1 MPGDSRPS
9 ARRGLVISAVVVTAL
24 VAGLCLARTSGDAPA
39 KSGREQVTKRGLRHA
54 NGAADSNPSP
64 DPEGEAGAV
73 DAALR
78 YAAASQRWLYLSDEQ
93 IRGEIAD
100 VATPKSVARLG
111 DEVVADVSMVRPQ
124 LAGADGRVWWVV
136 RPLAW
141 RTDRIGDAD
150 ARVAVWVIT
159 VLSATGIAAPQ
170 AEFVTVSLDL
180 ERIDGRWRV
189 SDVSDRPGPT
199 PITGAKDQP
208 WDAEPFDAALDGF
221 TRLGEGAVR

>member
-1 MPGDSRPS
+1 MPADSRPS

-24 VAGLCLARTSGDAPA
+24 VGGLFLARTSGDAPA
-39 KSGREQVTKRGLRHA
+39 KSGREQAAVRGHRPA
-54 NGAADSNPSP
+54 NGTADSNPST

-78 YAAASQRWLYLSDEQ
+78 YASASQRWLYLTDEQ
-93 IRGEIAD
+93 IRAEVAAVAD
-100 VATPKSVARLG
+100 PSSAARLS
-111 DEVVADVSMVRPQ
+111 DDVVADISMVRPQ
-124 LAGADGRVWWVV
+124 LAGANGRLWWVV

-141 RTDRIGDAD
+141 RVDRFGGES
-150 ARVAVWVIT
+150 ARVAVWLVT

-180 ERIDGRWRV
+180 ERIHGRWRV

-208 WDAEPFDAALDGF
+208 WDAEPFDAALAGF
-221 TRLGEGAVR
+221 TRLGEGADR

>member
-9 ARRGLVISAVVVTAL
+9 GRRGLVISAVVVTAL
-24 VAGLCLARTSGDAPA
+24 VAGVFLTRTSEDAPA
-39 KSGREQVTKRGLRHA
+39 KASQELPEKRGLRPA
-54 NGAADSNPSP
+54 NGAANSNTLT
-64 DPEGEAGAV
+64 DAEGEPSAV

-78 YAAASQRWLYLSDEQ
+78 YASASQGWLYLTDEQ
-93 IRGEIAD
+93 IRAEVAD
-100 VATPKSVARLG
+100 VAAPDSVDRLS
-111 DEVVADVSMVRPQ
+111 DDVVADVSMVRPQ

-141 RTDRIGDAD
+141 RVDLIGGAD
-150 ARVAVWVIT
+150 ARVAVWLVT
-159 VLSATGIAAPQ
+159 VLSAAGIAAPQ

-180 ERIDGRWRV
+180 EWIDGRWRV

>member
-1 MPGDSRPS
+1 MSGDARPPGRL
-9 ARRGLVISAVVVTAL
+9 GLVVSAVVVAAL
-24 VAGLCLARTSGDAPA
+24 VAGGFLARTSGDAPA
-39 KSGREQVTKRGLRHA
+39 KTGRGQAAMRGHRPA
-54 NGAADSNPSP
+54 NGAADPSP
-64 DPEGEAGAV
+64 SSDAGSGESAV

-78 YAAASQRWLYLSDEQ
+78 YASASQRWLYLTDEQ
-93 IRGEIAD
+93 IRAEVAAVAD
-100 VATPKSVARLG
+100 PSSAGRLS
-111 DEVVADVSMVRPQ
+111 DDVVADISMVRPQ
-124 LAGADGRVWWVV
+124 LAGANGRVWWVV

-141 RTDRIGDAD
+141 RVDRFGGEA
-150 ARVAVWVIT
+150 ARVAVWLVT

-180 ERIDGRWRV
+180 ERVDGRWRV

>member
-9 ARRGLVISAVVVTAL
+9 ARRGLGFSAVVVTAL
-24 VAGLCLARTSGDAPA
+24 VAGVFLARTSGNAPA
-39 KSGREQVTKRGLRHA
+39 KSGREQAAVRGHRPA
-54 NGAADSNPSP
+54 NGAADLNPST

-78 YAAASQRWLYLSDEQ
+78 YASASQQWLYLTDEQ
-93 IRGEIAD
+93 IRSEVAAVAD
-100 VATPKSVARLG
+100 PSSAARLS
-111 DEVVADVSMVRPQ
+111 DDVVADISMVRPQ
-124 LAGADGRVWWVV
+124 LAGANGRVWWVV

-141 RTDRIGDAD
+141 RVDRFGGEA
-150 ARVAVWVIT
+150 ARVAVWLVT

-180 ERIDGRWRV
+180 ERFEGRWRV

-208 WDAEPFDAALDGF
+208 WDAEPFDAALHGF

>member
-1 MPGDSRPS
+1 MPGDARPPG
-9 ARRGLVISAVVVTAL
+9 RLGLVVSAVVVAAL
-24 VAGLCLARTSGDAPA
+24 VAGVFLARTSGDSPA
-39 KSGREQVTKRGLRHA
+39 KTGREQAAMRGHRPA
-54 NGAADSNPSP
+54 NGAADPSP
-64 DPEGEAGAV
+64 SSDAGSGESAV

-78 YAAASQRWLYLSDEQ
+78 YASASQRWLYLTDEQ
-93 IRGEIAD
+93 IRA
-100 VATPKSVARLG
+100 
-111 DEVVADVSMVRPQ
+111 EVVAVADPSSAARLSDDVVADISMVRPQ
-124 LAGADGRVWWVV
+124 LAGANGRVWWVV

-141 RTDRIGDAD
+141 RVDRFGGEA
-150 ARVAVWVIT
+150 ARVAVWLVT

-180 ERIDGRWRV
+180 ERVDGRWRV